1 MVDDIDLF
9 RMQSDEDG
17 DQSQQ
22 VTTVTAHSKES
33 HQYSLNYEYRSRD
46 EVANAILKLRG
57 RDKQAEYVRAQAQ
70 HAKLQLNPRR
80 DVKIRKEARK
90 PAVIADA
97 VTQSHSLRSGT
108 VVSEQ
113 AKHSQNDMSVAR
125 SFVSM
130 SLDPRRDV
138 KTISEEAREPAAIAD
153 AVTQSHSSRSGT
165 VSGQEYS
172 TKPSQ
177 NNMSSATRS
186 FVSMSLASR
195 AATSVEPREQVV
207 SRDAQRR
214 SMQIEPKT
222 QPTDT
227 VTGSKK
233 AKKTDG
239 ILVSNKSFD
248 HSTLQTVELANLIFL
263 FQFSFASQKS
273 LFRCGMCA
281 TETELPDFSAV
292 PDFAAVNEV
301 KDYSAEGIANHV
313 QELKIETSSHF
324 LSPPPPRSSYIHV
337 APCDVVQHSESI
349 GGCSTITHSVAGK
362 IVVRYDAEDVPDNAA
377 TTKHSN
383 LSACTSSLMDKD
395 NEICDDMDEQ
405 MVSKIP
411 SVQVPSHGQMSEA
424 DYESLGLGSQ
434 GTFAS
439 ASKSAS
445 LSFMSGVVVKGSS
458 MGLSSA
464 SELGT
469 RTQSQSFSRMSS
481 QDQDGNTFSSASE
494 GASEEDSDYTLTD
507 GSSSSPST
515 IDDSFTLSS
524 YASTMQEDDSM
535 TYGTSLSS
543 SSSSGSYYE

>member
-1 MVDDIDLF
+1 VVDDIDLF

-57 RDKQAEYVRAQAQ
+57 KDKQAEYVRAQAQ

-130 SLDPRRDV
+130 SLDPRREV
-138 KTISEEAREPAAIAD
+138 KISEEAREPAVIAD

-195 AATSVEPREQVV
+195 AATSVEPREQVI

-239 ILVSNKSFD
+239 IL
-248 HSTLQTVELANLIFL
+248 
-263 FQFSFASQKS
+263 KS

-494 GASEEDSDYTLTD
+494 GASEGASEEDSDYTLTD

-535 TYGTSLSS
+535 TYGTSLYS

>member
-1 MVDDIDLF
+1 VVDDIDLF

-22 VTTVTAHSKES
+22 VTTVTAHSKEC

-80 DVKIRKEARK
+80 DVKIRKEARE
-90 PAVIADA
+90 PAVVADA
-97 VTQSHSLRSGT
+97 VMQSHSLRSGT

-138 KTISEEAREPAAIAD
+138 KTISEEAREPAVIAD

-207 SRDAQRR
+207 SRDAPRR

-239 ILVSNKSFD
+239 IL
-248 HSTLQTVELANLIFL
+248 
-263 FQFSFASQKS
+263 KS

-395 NEICDDMDEQ
+395 NETCHDGDEQ
-405 MVSKIP
+405 MVSKIR
-411 SVQVPSHGQMSEA
+411 SVQVPSHEQMSEA

-439 ASKSAS
+439 PSKSAS

-469 RTQSQSFSRMSS
+469 RTQSQSFSRMSSRMSS

-515 IDDSFTLSS
+515 IDDSFTLDS

-535 TYGTSLSS
+535 TYGTSLYS